1 MDAENGRVLTASPS
15 SAAPVAAVAA
25 DGVAATPKT
34 DAKPARSARPGAHI
48 GQLTGIRAVA
58 ALWVLAFHFR
68 PELLKSFGFLYPLV
82 PLFNVG
88 YLGVDLFFVLS
99 GFILTFTHL
108 DRMAENWGPKKMA
121 GFLWL
126 RLSRIWPVLFFMLL
140 VWGAYHAFSLEANN
154 DGRLQGALDPSR
166 FLSHV
171 FLVHAWSTAHHDW
184 NPVDW
189 SLSAEWLAY
198 LVFTVLVVLLARM
211 LVHVSTRALLVTAGI
226 LVVPMVVIGMG
237 FQDGSD
243 LLWNGDTIVAGIVPL
258 RVLSEFFAG
267 AVVALLVMRH
277 GATVKLPWFLKPTAI
292 LLAIVV
298 VVYAVQ
304 RWDPAPR
311 FRFDQDWRIN
321 GHLMWGSTETV
332 IVVPLFL
339 LLIGSLAVSRRDP
352 ATRLLA
358 GRVLVWGGKISFA
371 LYMVHWLFLDLARK
385 VISTKFVI
393 PDDLSGWQSWPYRL
407 TVLVAI
413 GLAVLSAHLVY
424 RFVEE
429 PCRRIMRTLL
439 PSSMRV

>member
-1 MDAENGRVLTASPS
+1 MDADNGRVLTVPAAGPS
-15 SAAPVAAVAA
+15 SVAVADEPVA
-25 DGVAATPKT
+25 PK
-34 DAKPARSARPGAHI
+34 PGAKGPRTGPGVHI

-58 ALWVLAFHFR
+58 AVWVLAFHFR
-68 PELLKSFGFLYPLV
+68 PELLKAFGFLYPLV
-82 PLFNVG
+82 PIFNVG

-140 VWGAYHAFSLEANN
+140 VWGAYHAFSVEANN
-154 DGRLQGALDPSR
+154 DGRLQAALDPSR
-166 FLSHV
+166 FLEHV
-171 FLVHAWSTAHHDW
+171 FLVHAWTTAHHDW

-198 LVFTVLVVLLARM
+198 LVFTVLVVVLARM
-211 LVHVSTRALLVTAGI
+211 LVHVSTRALLVVVAV
-226 LVVPMVVIGMG
+226 LAVPMVVVGMG

-243 LLWNGDTIVAGIVPL
+243 LLWNGDTIVGGIVPL
-258 RVLSEFFAG
+258 RVLTEFFAG

-292 LLAIVV
+292 LATIVV
-298 VVYAVQ
+298 VLYAVQ

-332 IVVPLFL
+332 VVVPLFL
-339 LLIGSLAVSRRDP
+339 LLIGGLAIGDREPMAWLLR
-352 ATRLLA
+352 TRLLI
-358 GRVLVWGGKISFA
+358 WGGKVSFA
-371 LYMVHWLFLDLARK
+371 LYLVHWL
-385 VISTKFVI
+385 VIDVMRHVI
-393 PDDLSGWQSWPYRL
+393 QIKLKLTDVPTSWEYRL
-407 TVLVAI
+407 IVL
-413 GLAVLSAHLVY
+413 GFLALTILIAHVLH
-424 RFVEE
+424 RFFEE
-429 PCRRIMRTLL
+429 PTRRAMRRML
-439 PSSMRV
+439 PESMRA